1 MRHLFL
7 FFALSLASITWGNVE
22 LISFYFESGSTDL
35 NGYSKEKM
43 EGFQQL
49 IKEWHIQII
58 EINAYSDMVAS
69 VEANLTISQQRADKL
84 IAQLNIS
91 GPELIVNNYGK
102 RKIVLNFTPFNWDRV
117 DVYYHKG
124 EAIHSEHLSEIIAV
138 EEHID
143 APEERLITVVG
154 VPKLEEI
161 SVNVPIIIPIKFKGG
176 GNTIEKG
183 SQPRLEQ
190 LHATMVKFPELSVHI
205 RGHVC
210 CGNNQLISRKR
221 AKVVYAYLKEHG
233 IDKHRLSFKGYSN
246 TEPLV
251 FPEKS
256 AADRSANRRVDVIFS
271 KK

>member
-1 MRHLFL
+1 MRHIFL
-7 FFALSLASITWGNVE
+7 FFALSLSSITWGNVE
-22 LISFYFESGSTDL
+22 LISFYFESGSTNL
-35 NGYSKEKM
+35 NGYSREKI

-49 IKEWHIQII
+49 MAEHHIQVI
-58 EINAYSDMVAS
+58 EINAFSDMVAS
-69 VEANLTISQQRADKL
+69 VEANLSLSQQRADRL
-84 IAQLNIS
+84 IEQLNIS
-91 GPELIVNNYGK
+91 GHEFIVNNYGK

-124 EAIHSEHLSEIIAV
+124 EEIQKENLSENIAV
-138 EEHID
+138 EGFTNE
-143 APEERLITVVG
+143 PEERLITVVG

-190 LHATMVKFPELSVHI
+190 LYATMVKFPELTVHI

-210 CGNNQLISRKR
+210 CGNNKRISRKR

-246 TEPLV
+246 TEPLI

-256 AADRSANRRVDVIFS
+256 AADRAANRRVDVIFS